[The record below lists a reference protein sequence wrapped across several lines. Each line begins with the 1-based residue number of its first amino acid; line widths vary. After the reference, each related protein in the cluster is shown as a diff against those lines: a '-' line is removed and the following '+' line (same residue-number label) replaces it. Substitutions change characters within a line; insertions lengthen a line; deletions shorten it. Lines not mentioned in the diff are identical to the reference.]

1 MTSSVGEF
9 PSRLEMLQSF
19 KRQVMAQ
26 IIQQYNAIGS
36 CGNEQTE
43 SGVEMGRSYYQG
55 DEHQRTINIASQVV
69 HN

>member
-55 DEHQRTINIASQVV
+55 DEHQRELSTLQPSCA
-69 HN
+69 